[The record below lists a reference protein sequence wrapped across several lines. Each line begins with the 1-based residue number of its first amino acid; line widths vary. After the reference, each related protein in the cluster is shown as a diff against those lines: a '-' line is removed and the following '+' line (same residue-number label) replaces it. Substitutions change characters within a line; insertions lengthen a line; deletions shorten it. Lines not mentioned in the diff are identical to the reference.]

1 MSKFLRAFGAQE
13 LQVFNMPQPMID
25 NAPPTAPIDKMVR
38 GAESILDQTDLP
50 REYIAVGILKTPVA
64 NLTKITKGQT
74 NLDIEG

>member
-1 MSKFLRAFGAQE
+1 
-13 LQVFNMPQPMID
+13 
-25 NAPPTAPIDKMVR
+25 MVR